1 MLQPYHFNLLVRIR
15 STPGCPSLIL
25 VLCDVGISLTWLGY
39 YNNSQALLLATATY
53 SIDGQTPTSFH
64 LSGATLL
71 NQIMFQTLQLPF
83 GSHKLDIVYQGNS
96 QSTPL
101 TLTALLIQNGDHV
114 TRVAHNSSNLGPII
128 GAVVVSAEPTVVEPF
143 NQPPTATLALTGSGK
158 SAGTSHILLQ
168 HQRSG
173 QVGDGSIPILDRSGE
188 SPSQL
193 IRPHTHG
200 ISSSIDI
207 PSAEMVQ
214 TRSNLEVPG
223 IIQPQKEFQ
232 LQSLPVA
239 ARNVNFSIQPTRVI
253 HEEDSG
259 IRLPH
264 ADGYRNG
271 IEVLPPRYTAG

>member
-1 MLQPYHFNLLVRIR
+1 
-15 STPGCPSLIL
+15 
-25 VLCDVGISLTWLGY
+25 
-39 YNNSQALLLATATY
+39 
-53 SIDGQTPTSFH
+53 
-64 LSGATLL
+64 
-71 NQIMFQTLQLPF
+71 MFQTPQLSF

-101 TLTALLIQNGDHV
+101 TLTALFIQNGDHV

-128 GAVVVSAEPTVVEPF
+128 GGVVGGLALLILAIFGFLSLRRRRMKDTNEIAEPTVVEPF

-173 QVGDGSIPILDRSGE
+173 QVGDGSIPILGRSGE